1 MTNTTGFQGIQLGF
15 PAVPS
20 ACGLTAGANRAI
32 ELVRERSH
40 SNRLNFGI
48 TSCTQ
53 PIFTCLLADHTTCA
67 SCANGGPLL
76 SSDRS
81 RCILVCE
88 AGVAKYVEMRD
99 SEFQSLYFTR
109 LAAQ

>member
-1 MTNTTGFQGIQLGF
+1 MTNTTGFQGIQLRF

-20 ACGLTAGANRAI
+20 ACELTAGANRAI
-32 ELVRERSH
+32 ELVRRSY
-40 SNRLNFGI
+40 SNRLNFGT
-48 TSCTQ
+48 TSCTK

-76 SSDRS
+76 SSDCS

-88 AGVAKYVEMRD
+88 AGGAKYVEMRD
-99 SEFQSLYFTR
+99 SEFQSLYFTQI
-109 LAAQ
+109 AAE